1 MSEINFWDA
10 VDKIRTTDDRYAS
23 EAYGFVMDAL
33 DFTMRRTT
41 EVRHINGVKLLHGL
55 CDFARDHYGVMAFTM
70 LERWG
75 VTKTGHI
82 GDIVFHLVE
91 AGVLSRQDTDTLE
104 EFQDVFDLCATLESS
119 YFGEKVD

>member
-10 VDKIRTTDDRYAS
+10 VDTIRTDDERYAP

-33 DFTMRRTT
+33 DFTMRRMTD
-41 EVRHINGVKLLHGL
+41 VRHISGVELLHGL
-55 CDFARDHYGVMAFTM
+55 CDFARDHYGVMSFTM

-75 VTKTGHI
+75 VTKTDHI
-82 GDIVFHLVE
+82 GNIVFHLVD
-91 AGVLSRQDTDTLE
+91 AGVLSRQDADSHE
-104 EFQDVFDLCATLESS
+104 EFQDVFDLCGALELT